1 MPSPGLARP
10 AHQQESDRALL
21 DLARTG
27 DVAAYGQLVAR
38 YQTRIYRLALHL
50 LHSQADAEDAAQE
63 AFVRAY
69 GALHRFDGRSE
80 PFTWIYR
87 IAINVSLNM
96 LRSRRVRR
104 HVVPEEDPRILSVL
118 VETRPGLCDP
128 AAQSADHQMAL
139 LLAQGMDTLSEL
151 LRTTLVLVCV
161 DGLSH
166 AEAAAV
172 LGCPEGTVAWRVHEA
187 RSKLKEFFVDHGVSR
202 EEMG

>member
-1 MPSPGLARP
+1 MPSPSLARP
-10 AHQQESDRALL
+10 AEQATDRSLL
-21 DLARTG
+21 DLARGG

-50 LHSQADAEDAAQE
+50 LHSTADAEDATQE

-69 GALHRFDGRSE
+69 GALDRFDARCE

-87 IAINVSLNM
+87 IAINVSLNV

-104 HVVPEEDPRILSVL
+104 HVVVEEDPRIESQL
-118 VETRPGLCDP
+118 VETRPGLADP
-128 AAQSADHQMAL
+128 AAQSADRQMAL
-139 LLAQGMDTLSEL
+139 LLAEAMDTLSEL

-166 AEAAAV
+166 AQAAEV

-187 RSKLKEFFVDHGVSR
+187 RGKLRVYFQDRGISMEASG
-202 EEMG
+202 

>member
-1 MPSPGLARP
+1 MPRVGLART

-27 DVAAYGQLVAR
+27 DVAAYGQLVDR

-50 LHSQADAEDAAQE
+50 LHSQADAEDATQDT
-63 AFVRAY
+63 FVRAY

-87 IAINVSLNM
+87 IAINVSLNV

-104 HVVPEEDPRILSVL
+104 HVAPEEDPRISSLL
-118 VETRPGLCDP
+118 VETRPGLSDP
-128 AAQSADHQMAL
+128 HAHSADRQMAV

-166 AEAAAV
+166 AEAASV

-187 RSKLKEFFVDHGVSR
+187 RSKLREFFNGHGVSM